1 VKKLKTMAHPE
12 RIMFNFQEVVE
23 CLIKKQGIHEGL
35 WGISV
40 SFGFGAVNAS
50 NTEEPEKFLPAA
62 VVPIQ
67 QIGIQKFEVESNLT
81 VDAAKVNPRPAK
93 KTPAKKSGKSK

>member
-1 VKKLKTMAHPE
+1 MENSE
-12 RIMFNFQEVVE
+12 RIMFSYQDVVE

-40 SFGFGAVNAS
+40 SFGFGAIIANSIDA
-50 NTEEPEKFLPAA
+50 PEKYLPAA
-62 VVPIQ
+62 IVPVQ
-67 QIGIQKFEVESNLT
+67 EIGIQKVEIESNMT

-93 KTPAKKSGKSK
+93 KTAAKKSGKTK

>member
-1 VKKLKTMAHPE
+1 MANPE

-35 WGISV
+35 WGISI
-40 SFGFGAVNAS
+40 SFGFGAINAV
-50 NTEEPEKFLPAA
+50 NTEEPEKFLPSAI
-62 VVPIQ
+62 VPVQ
-67 QIGIQKFEVESNLT
+67 EIGIQKFEVESNLT

-93 KTPAKKSGKSK
+93 KPATKKTAKAK

>member
-1 VKKLKTMAHPE
+1 MANSE

-35 WGISV
+35 WGISI

-50 NTEEPEKFLPAA
+50 NTEEPEKYLPAA
-62 VVPIQ
+62 VVPVQ
-67 QIGIQKFEVESNLT
+67 EIGIQKFEVESNLT
-81 VDAAKVNPRPAK
+81 VDAAKVNPLPAK
-93 KTPAKKSGKSK
+93 KTAAKKTVKSK

>member
-1 VKKLKTMAHPE
+1 
-12 RIMFNFQEVVE
+12 MFSYQDVVE
-23 CLIKKQGIHEGL
+23 CLLKKQGIHEGI

-40 SFGFGAVNAS
+40 SFGLGAVNAV
-50 NTEEPEKFLPAA
+50 NVVEPDKFLPAA
-62 VVPIQ
+62 IIPVQ
-67 QIGIQKFEVESNLT
+67 EIGIQKFETESNLT